1 MFKIVNVCS
10 ALAPRGVSFTA
21 SSTDDR
27 STQARIRDA
36 ALTCFAEQGFSATT
50 VRAIAARAGVS
61 APLVI
66 HHFGSKARLRAA
78 CDAFVSAYVRERKLE
93 AMRAGPGLD
102 PLSLLRSEDDRLP
115 LLAYLARALHDDSA
129 AVAALVDELI
139 EDAEAVLAA
148 GVESGTVRA
157 LDHPRGVAAVLTLW
171 SLGALA
177 LHEHVERVLGVDLTG
192 PVGAS
197 QRQPGYTVPALEILT
212 RGLLAPGMYERLAAH
227 ANASAGEDEEGA

>member
-1 MFKIVNVCS
+1 MVNMRS
-10 ALAPRGVSFTA
+10 ASPPGSP
-21 SSTDDR
+21 SPGDDR

-36 ALTCFAEQGFSATT
+36 ALACFAEQGFAATT
-50 VRAIAARAGVS
+50 VRTIAARAGVS
-61 APLVI
+61 AALVI
-66 HHFGSKARLRAA
+66 HHFGSKARLRTA
-78 CDAFVSAYVRERKLE
+78 CDTFVSGYVRERKLA

-115 LLAYLARALHDDSA
+115 LLAYLARALHDDSP

-139 EDAEAVLAA
+139 EDAETVLAA
-148 GVESGTVRA
+148 GVESGAVRA

-171 SLGALA
+171 WLGALV
-177 LHEHVERVLGVDLTG
+177 LHDHVERVLGVDLTG

-197 QRQPGYTVPALEILT
+197 QRHPGYTVPALEILT

-227 ANASAGEDEEGA
+227 ANASGSEDEEAT